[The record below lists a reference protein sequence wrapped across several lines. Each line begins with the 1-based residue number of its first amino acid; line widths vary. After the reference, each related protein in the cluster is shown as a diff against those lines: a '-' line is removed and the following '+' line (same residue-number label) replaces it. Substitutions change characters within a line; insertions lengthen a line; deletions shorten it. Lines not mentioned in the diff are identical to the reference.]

1 MNLKIGLKPYA
12 IFLTKQDKGN
22 ETKPERKSYVQNIK
36 KCKKVKI
43 TKSGHRPIGFTVVI
57 WSLYENDCSC
67 FRIKKPQLYNI
78 FHCFHNCQTLA
89 LFSLSFHSI
98 L

>member
-43 TKSGHRPIGFTVVI
+43 TKSGHRPIGFTVV
-57 WSLYENDCSC
+57 
-67 FRIKKPQLYNI
+67 
-78 FHCFHNCQTLA
+78 
-89 LFSLSFHSI
+89 
-98 L
+98 